1 MISIAIVEDIEDI
14 RESLEFIIADKDD
27 FDLAYSFPDAEKA
40 MDTLSKDPVDV
51 VLMDIHL
58 PGMSGIECVQK
69 LKLIHP
75 EMHFIMCTI
84 FLDDESVFKAL
95 KAGATGYILKN
106 ENHDRIVQAILDLIA
121 GGSPMSPEIARKV
134 IQSFQ
139 RTIYDVSLQLLTKRE
154 NELLSLLAKGY
165 RYKEIADQ
173 LFISTET
180 VRKHINNIYQ
190 KLQVQ
195 SRMEAVNK
203 VFGEKH

>member
-1 MISIAIVEDIEDI
+1 MIRIAITEDIEVI
-14 RESLEFIIADKDD
+14 RESLGSIIEDTPE
-27 FDLAYSFPDAEKA
+27 FDLVYLFENAEKA
-40 MDTLSKDPVDV
+40 LEILSSDPVDI

-69 LKLIHP
+69 LKAMHP
-75 EMHFIMCTI
+75 GMHFIMCTV
-84 FLDDESVFKAL
+84 FQDDESIFKAL
-95 KAGATGYILKN
+95 KAGATGYLLKN
-106 ENHDRIVQAILDLIA
+106 DRHDKIIQAILEVSA

-134 IQSFQ
+134 ILSFQ
-139 RTIYDVSLQLLTKRE
+139 QPVYDESIQSLTKRE
-154 NELLSLLAKGY
+154 NELLALLAKGF
-165 RYKEIADQ
+165 RYKEIASQ

-203 VFGEKH
+203 VFRNIH